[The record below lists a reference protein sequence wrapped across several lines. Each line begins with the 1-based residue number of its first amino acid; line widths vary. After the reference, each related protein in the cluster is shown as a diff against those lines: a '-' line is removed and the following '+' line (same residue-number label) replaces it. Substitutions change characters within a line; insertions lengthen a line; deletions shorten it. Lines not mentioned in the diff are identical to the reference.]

1 MGSELRR
8 VHALNRGDAVGI
20 VARAVHV
27 NAVLKDVGAPGQRV
41 EIEVGGG
48 ILRGPVVEDAVL
60 PTNAGDLIHRFE
72 TGGAGILQM
81 HEF

>member
-8 VHALNRGDAVGI
+8 VHALNGSDAVGI
-20 VARAVHV
+20 VARAVRV
-27 NAVLKDVGAPGQRV
+27 NAVFKDIGAPWQRV
-41 EIEVGGG
+41 EIEVGGS
-48 ILRGPVVEDAVL
+48 ILRSPVVKDAVL
-60 PTNAGDLIHRFE
+60 PTDAGDLIHRFE